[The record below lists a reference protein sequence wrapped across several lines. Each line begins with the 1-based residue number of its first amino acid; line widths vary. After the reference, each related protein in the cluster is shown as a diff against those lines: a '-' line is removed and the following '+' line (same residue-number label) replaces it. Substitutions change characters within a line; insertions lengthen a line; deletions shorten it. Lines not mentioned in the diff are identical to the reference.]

1 MGNIFGRR
9 FRIATWGESHGPAL
23 GAVIDGCPAGL
34 ALDPG
39 VIRADLDR
47 DVPVEAI
54 GTTRREP
61 NRVEILSGLFEG
73 RTIGTPISLLV
84 RNEQVRSDSY
94 HSRQHTPRPG
104 HGDLTYRQRW
114 GHVDWRGGSRAS
126 GRECIARVAAGAVAR
141 ALLAG
146 CGVTVVSS
154 LIELAGLPADSD
166 DGLTAAVERAREI
179 KAAGGSSGG
188 MAQVEISGLP
198 AGFGAPV
205 FHKLEA
211 ELSAAIM
218 GIGGVR
224 SFAIGQGYE
233 AHRATGPAFNDPIV
247 MVDGVPASPSNR
259 AGGVA
264 AGISTGDPLRFRFAV
279 KPTPSVTQPQRT
291 VDLVSGAAVEVS
303 VDGHFDANFTP
314 RVAVVAEAMA
324 CLVLVDHLLEGGGLH
339 PTRFERSELVLA
351 RKGG

>member
-9 FRIATWGESHGPAL
+9 FRNATWGESHGPAL
-23 GAVIDGCPAGL
+23 GAVVDGCPAGL
-34 ALDPG
+34 PLSVELIAAEL
-39 VIRADLDR
+39 AR
-47 DVPVEAI
+47 DVPIEAI

-61 NRVEILSGLFEG
+61 NAVEILSGIFEG
-73 RTIGTPISLLV
+73 RTLGTPISLV
-84 RNEQVRSDSY
+84 IRNGHVRSESY
-94 HSRQHTPRPG
+94 RARQHTPRPG

-126 GRECIARVAAGAVAR
+126 GRECIARLAAGAVAR

-146 CGVTVVSS
+146 CGITVTSS
-154 LIELAGLPADSD
+154 LVELAGLPAATSPERSS
-166 DGLTAAVERAREI
+166 AVAPAREI
-179 KAAGGSSGG
+179 KAGGGASGG
-188 MAQVEISGLP
+188 MAQVEIAGLP
-198 AGFGAPV
+198 AGLGAPV

-211 ELSAAIM
+211 ELSAAIL

-247 MVDGVPASPSNR
+247 MTDGAPTSPSNR

-264 AGISTGDPLRFRFAV
+264 AGISTGEPLWFRFGV
-279 KPTPSVTQPQRT
+279 KPTPSVTQAQQT
-291 VDLVSGAAVEVS
+291 VDLRSGEPVEVS

-339 PTRFERSELVLA
+339 PTRYERSELVQA
-351 RKGG
+351 RDQG